1 MQLSQTALEGRISAP
16 GKVVIAG
23 EYAVLEGHVAIV
35 AAVDARAAI
44 RWSRDIDGSR
54 VTPDGSPQNSTLP
67 PEVVLARR
75 VAEASLG
82 VIPGLTLTLDTEAL
96 RNGDRKYGL
105 GSSAAG
111 AAAAVGAVMA
121 AHGMDPS
128 AHREQVLLLAHDGHR
143 SVAPQG
149 SGVDV
154 AAASLG
160 GFLRFRRGEVSARGA
175 AFGADIAEA
184 TPIAWPSTLVPAL
197 VWTGT
202 PARTSELVAK
212 VHALR
217 DRDPRTHRA
226 AIDAIAAQA
235 ARFATALAHAD
246 ASEAIAALDAHGEAM
261 AALGRAADAPIVT
274 ASLAAAASLA
284 RELGGAAKPSGAG
297 GGDIAIALL
306 PNLAARDALFAR
318 APSLGLQPLD
328 IALGA
333 EGVRIEASS

>member
-1 MQLSQTALEGRISAP
+1 MQISKAAREARISAP

-23 EYAVLEGHVAIV
+23 EYAVLEGHLAIV
-35 AAVDARAAI
+35 AAVDARASI
-44 RWSRDIDGSR
+44 RCSYASDGAP
-54 VTPDGSPQNSTLP
+54 VTLGGSHRSSTLP

-75 VAEASLG
+75 VAEASFG
-82 VIPGLTLTLDTEAL
+82 VIEGLTLALDTEAL
-96 RNGDRKYGL
+96 RQGDRKYGL

-121 AHGMDPS
+121 AHGIDPS
-128 AHREQVLLLAHDGHR
+128 ARRQTLLHLAHEGHR

-160 GFLRFRRGEVSARGA
+160 GFLRFRRGAVRDEAL
-175 AFGADIAEA
+175 GADIAEA
-184 TPIAWPSTLVPAL
+184 TPIAWPSTLFPAL

-202 PARTSELVAK
+202 PARTSVLLAK
-212 VHALR
+212 VSALR
-217 DRDPRTHRA
+217 ARDAWAHRA
-226 AIDAIAAQA
+226 AIDAIAVEA
-235 ARFATALAHAD
+235 ARFAAALSSGD
-246 ASEAIAALDAHGEAM
+246 AAEAIAALDAHGEAM

-274 ASLAAAASLA
+274 EALAAAASLA

-306 PNLAARDALFAR
+306 PDLAAADAFVSR
-318 APSLGLQPLD
+318 APALGLQPLD
-328 IALGA
+328 VALGA
-333 EGVRIEASS
+333 EGVRIDDAA

>member
-1 MQLSQTALEGRISAP
+1 MQVRSTASEGRVSAP

-23 EYAVLEGHVAIV
+23 EYAVLEGHIAIV

-82 VIPGLTLTLDTEAL
+82 VISGLTLALDTEAL
-96 RNGDRKYGL
+96 RQGDRKYGL

-121 AHGMDPS
+121 AHGIDP
-128 AHREQVLLLAHDGHR
+128 ATRREALLHLAHEGHR

-175 AFGADIAEA
+175 EFGADIAEA
-184 TPIAWPSTLVPAL
+184 SPIAWPSSLVPAL

-212 VHALR
+212 VNALR
-217 DRDPRTHRA
+217 AGDAKGHRA
-226 AIDAIAAQA
+226 AIDAIAAEA
-235 ARFATALAHAD
+235 ARFAAALATAD

-274 ASLAAAASLA
+274 ESLAAAASLA

-306 PNLAARDALFAR
+306 PDLAARDAFFAR

-328 IALGA
+328 VALGA
-333 EGVRIEASS
+333 EGVRLEATS

>member
-1 MQLSQTALEGRISAP
+1 MQISKTAQQGRISAP

-44 RWSRDIDGSR
+44 QWSRALDGSH

-82 VIPGLTLTLDTEAL
+82 VIEGLALALDTDAL
-96 RNGDRKYGL
+96 RRGDRKYGL

-121 AHGMDPS
+121 AHGLDPS
-128 AHREQVLLLAHDGHR
+128 TRRETLLHLAHEGHR

-160 GFLRFRRGEVSARGA
+160 GFLRFRRGEVRSAEL
-175 AFGADIAEA
+175 GADIAEA
-184 TPIAWPSTLVPAL
+184 SPIAWPSTLVPAL

-212 VHALR
+212 VSALR
-217 DRDPRTHRA
+217 ARDPGAHRA

-235 ARFATALAHAD
+235 ARFAAALASSDAAD
-246 ASEAIAALDAHGEAM
+246 AIEALDAHGEAM
-261 AALGRAADAPIVT
+261 ASLGRAADAPIVT
-274 ASLAAAASLA
+274 ESLAAAAALA
-284 RELGGAAKPSGAG
+284 REVGGAAKPSGAG

-306 PNLAARDALFAR
+306 PDVAARDAFFSR
-318 APSLGLQPLD
+318 APALGLQPLD
-328 IALGA
+328 VTLGA
-333 EGVRIEASS
+333 EGVRIEATA